1 MSHYFTNE
9 NLKSNIKKVLVK
21 VSDNTFTFNTDNGVF
36 SKKGMDFG
44 TRTLIEVLLK
54 ENLYGDILDVGCG
67 YGVIGIILSSFLI
80 IRLIVFLW

>member
-54 ENLYGDILDVGCG
+54 EKPKPTTFEKAAKWLSEKIPLD
-67 YGVIGIILSSFLI
+67 
-80 IRLIVFLW
+80 

>member
-44 TRTLIEVLLK
+44 TRKCSLMA
-54 ENLYGDILDVGCG
+54 
-67 YGVIGIILSSFLI
+67 
-80 IRLIVFLW
+80 W

>member
-36 SKKGMDFG
+36 SKKGSAL
-44 TRTLIEVLLK
+44 TKI
-54 ENLYGDILDVGCG
+54 G
-67 YGVIGIILSSFLI
+67 YSIQ
-80 IRLIVFLW
+80 